1 MNYRLQEVIRNAVV
15 KEKGSEIEA
24 SLSDWVAMD
33 DVRDVVDTK
42 PTHGFDKW
50 YERSKETELARQAAQ
65 HSEDNSEEAV
75 VEPAEQEKWTP
86 PATMVKTHRSTVVG
100 NLPCSLPS
108 SESEGMCDQR

>member
-1 MNYRLQEVIRNAVV
+1 MIRNAVV

-24 SLSDWVAMD
+24 SWSDWVAKD
-33 DVRDVVDTK
+33 DDKVKDMVDTK

-50 YERSKETELARQAAQ
+50 YETSKETELARQAAQ

-75 VEPAEQEKWTP
+75 VESEQEKWTP

-108 SESEGMCDQR
+108 SESEGMCDPR